1 MRGGAFAVGLLL
13 LASCGEERRYKE
25 SSKDLTVLD
34 VTEASASGGAPTRAS
49 APQIAYSYRHGY
61 RLDPGGIPAAQR
73 RHTAMCD
80 ALGPTRCRIAS
91 LTRDTGDGRFV
102 TAGLS
107 LFVDARIARPFG
119 DRLDAAVTGAGGEV
133 SSRGIEAEDLSKQI
147 VDTAAR
153 VRGKQALSDRLLLLL
168 QNRTGKVGELV
179 EAERAYASAQEE
191 LDAARSMLAEMR
203 GRIAMSKVDIEYSS
217 TAPVGGGA
225 WLPVRDSLAEGGQLL
240 GWSIAALIRFAL
252 ILLPWALLVAVLVA
266 IGRRRGWKPNWRW
279 PRRRV
284 VASRPD

>member
-1 MRGGAFAVGLLL
+1 MRGGFFTVCLLL
-13 LASCGEERRYKE
+13 LAGCGEQGDYK
-25 SSKDLTVLD
+25 SVSKELTTVD
-34 VTEASASGGAPTRAS
+34 ITEASASGDAPTPAS

-73 RHTAMCD
+73 RHTALCD
-80 ALGPTRCRIAS
+80 ALGSARCRIAS
-91 LTRDTGDGRFV
+91 LTRDTGNGRFV

-107 LFVDARIARPFG
+107 LLVDARIARPFG

-133 SSRGIEAEDLSKQI
+133 ASRGIEAEDLSKQI

-153 VRGKQALSDRLLLLL
+153 VRGKQALSGRLLLLL

-203 GRIAMSKVDIEYSS
+203 GRVAMSKIDIAYAS

-225 WLPVRDSLAEGGQLL
+225 WLPVRDSIAEGGQLL
-240 GWSIAALIRFAL
+240 GASIAALIRVAL
-252 ILLPWALLVAVLVA
+252 ILLPWALLLAASLWA
-266 IGRRRGWKPNWRW
+266 ARRRGWRLKAPW
-279 PRRRV
+279 RRRV
-284 VASRPD
+284 PVPRPD